1 MTCRDI
7 RAWMQGDPQAVP
19 VRVAVNL
26 SARQLSRPQLAEE
39 LLAVIDASELPRSTV
54 RFEITESVLAHPG
67 GPAARTLHRLRDAG
81 VEILIDDF
89 GTGYST
95 LSYLHTIPCDQV
107 KLDGSFVRS
116 ITVDERLRAIVARS
130 IELAHDLGMTVVAE
144 CIETEDQAL
153 LLRDMGC
160 NFGQGYLFARP
171 MDAESTLN
179 LLKNKMPLGA

>member
-1 MTCRDI
+1 MPGSGLMVSWYDI
-7 RAWMQGDPQAVP
+7 A
-19 VRVAVNL
+19 
-26 SARQLSRPQLAEE
+26 
-39 LLAVIDASELPRSTV
+39 
-54 RFEITESVLAHPG
+54 
-67 GPAARTLHRLRDAG
+67 
-81 VEILIDDF
+81 
-89 GTGYST
+89 
-95 LSYLHTIPCDQV
+95 
-107 KLDGSFVRS
+107 GSFVRS